1 MDSSTGPTVMRT
13 ALIEPYISD
22 RAVYPALHSIVDG
35 LSPWELGVS
44 AETRA
49 KVSALRWSI
58 VRFERTIP
66 VENSPVVA
74 TDTITVVEV
83 SVIGSDGAA
92 TSMGTSECMLRTE
105 LDGRSLADRQL
116 SGQGW
121 LLPVGYTIIIS
132 A

>member
-1 MDSSTGPTVMRT
+1 MDSSTGPTVLRT
-13 ALIEPYISD
+13 ALTEPYISD

-44 AETRA
+44 DETRA
-49 KVSALRWSI
+49 KVTALRWSI
-58 VRFERTIP
+58 VRFERTMP
-66 VENSPVVA
+66 VENSPVVS

-83 SVIGSDGAA
+83 SVIGSDGET
-92 TSMGTSECMLRTE
+92 TSMGTSECILRTE
-105 LDGRSLADRQL
+105 LDARSLADRQL

-121 LLPVGYTIIIS
+121 LLPIGYTIIIG